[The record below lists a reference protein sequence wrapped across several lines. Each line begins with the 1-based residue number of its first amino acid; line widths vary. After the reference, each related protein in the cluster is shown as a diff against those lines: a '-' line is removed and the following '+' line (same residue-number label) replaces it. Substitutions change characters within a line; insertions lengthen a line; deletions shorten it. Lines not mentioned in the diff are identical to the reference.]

1 MAHLEIYL
9 ANQLKKHGFK
19 QPLIPSVGSVWYDAG
34 GFTYTVLFSDDI
46 CSKFELS
53 SIRVGEPTLFTFERQ
68 EFEELTFAPTFE
80 DLARRLPDSCVF
92 YLWAGVPTATKTAD
106 IHEKPI
112 REQGLN
118 FRAAAAK
125 LWLKI
130 KTGSNNPL

>member
-19 QPLIPSVGSVWYDAG
+19 QPLIPSVGSVWYDAD
-34 GFTYTVLFSDDI
+34 GFTYIVLFCDDI

-53 SIRVGEPTLFTFERQ
+53 SIRVDTPIMFTFERQ
-68 EFEELTFAPTFE
+68 EFEKLTFAPTFE

-92 YLWAGVPTATKTAD
+92 YLWAGVPTAKTYD
-106 IHEKPI
+106 FHENPI
-112 REQGLN
+112 RVQGLN
-118 FRAAAAK
+118 FRAAAAR

-130 KTGSNNPL
+130 NTGSVNPL